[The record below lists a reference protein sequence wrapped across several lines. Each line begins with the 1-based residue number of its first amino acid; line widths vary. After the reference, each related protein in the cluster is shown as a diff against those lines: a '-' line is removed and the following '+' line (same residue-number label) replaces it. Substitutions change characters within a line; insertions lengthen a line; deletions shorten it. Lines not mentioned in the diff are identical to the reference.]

1 MASQREIMEA
11 LARAAKPE
19 GAENADKYAEI
30 KKQLEAKVRE
40 KRQQKRRTG
49 GTVLASG
56 HTADQVSPRP
66 GHLSGSSHTS
76 IPHPVDGGEARIAT
90 TPTSRHTTRQARVRR
105 SGTTLASGHTAEEV
119 TGHALPKVETPE
131 ADLPPV
137 QTRRSIFANTGTT
150 LASGHTADEI
160 LSGAP

>member
-30 KKQLEAKVRE
+30 KKQLEAKAKQ

-76 IPHPVDGGEARIAT
+76 IPHPVDGGEARVAT
-90 TPTSRHTTRQARVRR
+90 TPTSRRTTRQARVRR
-105 SGTTLASGHTAEEV
+105 SGTTLASGHSAEEV

-137 QTRRSIFANTGTT
+137 QIHFLN
-150 LASGHTADEI
+150 
-160 LSGAP
+160 